1 MNASHHVFLREE
13 ETLAKYK
20 KKRARELKHDKFRD
34 TTMGLVDRAAHQME
48 GKGRKVLYGI
58 GALIAIGLI
67 AWGVMA
73 WRNSKADDAR
83 LALGRAI
90 KIAETPVVA
99 APVPGSTAPSF
110 RTEKER
116 AQKAVEEFQKV
127 AATYGGSTSEHARYF
142 AAANQLSLDRAKGMT
157 ELEALTRSSDAE
169 VAILAK
175 FALAQ
180 AKDGDAKYD
189 EAAALYTDIAKQ
201 GSTIITPDTA
211 NLRLAYVYEKQNKSQ
226 EAADLLFKMVETA
239 RKAKDKNG
247 KPVTESGAVR
257 KAAEELEKIDAA
269 RYAQLPS
276 PPLPDNLSIGS

>member
-1 MNASHHVFLREE
+1 MNVSHCAFLREE

-20 KKRARELKHDKFRD
+20 KKRARELQHDKFRD

-48 GKGRKVLYGI
+48 GKGRKVLYGLA
-58 GALIAIGLI
+58 ALAVIGLI
-67 AWGVMA
+67 IWGLMA
-73 WRNSKADDAR
+73 WRGSKADEAR

-99 APVPGSTAPSF
+99 TPLPGSTAPSF

-142 AAANQLSLDRAKGMT
+142 AATNQLNLDRAKGMA
-157 ELEALTRSSDAE
+157 ELDALTRSGDAE
-169 VAILAK
+169 VSLLAK

-180 AKDGDAKYD
+180 AKEGDAKYD
-189 EAAALYTDIAKQ
+189 EAAALYTELAKQ
-201 GSTIITPDTA
+201 GSTFVTPDTA
-211 NLRLAYVYEKQNKSQ
+211 NLRLGIVYEKQGKTQ
-226 EAADLLFKMVETA
+226 EAADVLFKIVEVA

-257 KAAEELEKIDAA
+257 KAAEELERLDPA

-276 PPLPDNLSIGS
+276 PPLPGNLAM